1 MKVKQKQIL
10 AQAIALSILCMAPMS
25 VNAQIGI
32 HTGGD
37 IDTKL
42 NISIDN
48 QAEDNSGIEYTSSTS
63 GTALYIK

>member
-1 MKVKQKQIL
+1 ML
-10 AQAIALSILCMAPMS
+10 
-25 VNAQIGI
+25 QIGI

-48 QAEDNSGIEYTSSTS
+48 PAEDNSGIEYTSSTS
-63 GTALYIK
+63 GTALNIKKAVLLQLLLKVMLMVLGWRQSQNT